1 MTATQSNGSN
11 HRGGGSDHRGGD
23 SAPRPG
29 GTGSAGVWQ
38 LFKERRTRGSLYG
51 AASYWDSRA
60 GARRGMARSLWPSNT
75 FNALWDERQRA
86 LLVRALGDVTGRKVL
101 DVGCGT
107 GRVSRWLAEQR
118 AARQVV
124 GVDFS
129 QATVDAARHES
140 SALVSSG
147 LVRFEQG
154 DVVGGIDGLGAG
166 SFDDAIVLG
175 CFSVACKDRPAL
187 AKAMANVAR
196 LVRKG
201 GRVVLLEPIHRSPL
215 LRRVLDL
222 GVEEWVACANAAGLD
237 LDRSDRMGFVPVRL
251 VFSVRDLP
259 MPIVAPVFGAGE
271 KLLDAYPWLD
281 PLADYKLLL
290 FDRR

>member
-1 MTATQSNGSN
+1 LTATSN
-11 HRGGGSDHRGGD
+11 
-23 SAPRPG
+23 
-29 GTGSAGVWQ
+29 GTGSSSVWQ
-38 LFKERRTRGSLYG
+38 LFKERRTRDAIYG
-51 AASYWDSRA
+51 VSSYWDSRA
-60 GARRGMARSLWPSNT
+60 SARRGMARSLWPSNT

-86 LLVRALGDVTGRKVL
+86 LLVRALGDVTGRRMV

-107 GRVSRWLAEQR
+107 GRVTRWLAEQR
-118 AARQVV
+118 GARQVV

-129 QATVDAARHES
+129 PATVEAARHES

-154 DVVGGIDGLGAG
+154 DVVAGLDRVGAG
-166 SFDDAIVLG
+166 AFDDAIVLG
-175 CFSVACKDRPAL
+175 CLSVACRDRPSL
-187 AKAMANVAR
+187 ERAMTSVAR

-201 GRVVLLEPIHRSPL
+201 GRVLLLEPIHRSPL

-222 GVEEWVACANAAGLD
+222 GLEEWIGCANRAGLA
-237 LDRSDRMGFVPVRL
+237 LVQGDRMGFVPVRL

-259 MPIVAPVFGAGE
+259 RPLVAPIFGAGE
-271 KLLDAYPWLD
+271 RLLDAAPWLA

-290 FDRR
+290 FTRTS

>member
-1 MTATQSNGSN
+1 VTTTQTN
-11 HRGGGSDHRGGD
+11 
-23 SAPRPG
+23 

-38 LFKERRTRGSLYG
+38 LFKERRTRGNLYG
-51 AASYWDSRA
+51 VPSYWDSRA
-60 GARRGMARSLWPSNT
+60 SARRGMARSLWPSNT
-75 FNALWDERQRA
+75 FNVLWDERQRE
-86 LLVRALGDVTGRKVL
+86 LLVRALGDVTGRRVL

-107 GRVSRWLAEQR
+107 GRVTRWLAEQR
-118 AARQVV
+118 GARQVV

-129 QATVDAARHES
+129 QATVEAARHES

-147 LVRFEQG
+147 LVKFEQG
-154 DVVGGIDGLGAG
+154 DVVAGVDRVGVGG
-166 SFDDAIVLG
+166 FDDAVVLG

-187 AKAMANVAR
+187 ERAMANVAR

-215 LRRVLDL
+215 LRRVLAL
-222 GVEEWVACANAAGLD
+222 GVDEWVGCANAAGLD
-237 LDRSDRMGFVPVRL
+237 VVKGDRMGFVPVRL

-259 MPIVAPVFGAGE
+259 MPVVAPVFGAGE
-271 KLLDAYPWLD
+271 RLLDAYPWLD

-290 FDRR
+290 FNRR

>member
-1 MTATQSNGSN
+1 VTGTATTN
-11 HRGGGSDHRGGD
+11 
-23 SAPRPG
+23 
-29 GTGSAGVWQ
+29 GTGSAGFWQ
-38 LFKERRTRGSLYG
+38 LLKERRTRDAIYG
-51 AASYWDSRA
+51 ASSYWDSRA
-60 GARRGMARSLWPSNT
+60 AARRGMARSLWPSNV
-75 FNALWDERQRA
+75 FNALWDERQRG
-86 LLVRALGDVTGRKVL
+86 LIERTLGDMTGRRVL

-118 AARQVV
+118 GARQVV

-129 QATVDAARHES
+129 QATVEAARHES

-147 LVRFEQG
+147 LLRFEQA
-154 DVVGGIDGLGAG
+154 DVVAGLDKLGPD

-175 CFSVACKDRPAL
+175 CMSVACADRAAL
-187 AKAMANVAR
+187 ERGMGNVAR

-201 GRVVLLEPIHRSPL
+201 GRVLLLEPIHRSPL

-222 GVEEWVACANAAGLD
+222 GIEDWIACANGVGLA
-237 LDRSDRMGFVPVRL
+237 LQSTDRMGFVPVRL

-259 MPIVAPVFGAGE
+259 RVLVSLAFAGGE
-271 KLLDAYPWLD
+271 RLLDAAPWLS

-290 FDRR
+290 FTRAG